1 MRNQIMKS
9 AKKIVLAAVVLPL
22 TLGAAGAFAYGGKD
36 QQKGPRD
43 ECGPGMDRGIMRQM
57 DLTDVQKEQ
66 LQSFR
71 DANRAE
77 MKGKNAA
84 ERDARRAERQAYH
97 AKMQALVLADS
108 FDEAQANALAKEMV
122 EKQTERRVKMLEKK
136 HQMLSVL
143 TPEQKAEFVKLQ
155 NERMQQCGER
165 MQKRMTKPSSN

>member
-1 MRNQIMKS
+1 MKS
-9 AKKIVLAAVVLPL
+9 AKKMVLTAVILSL

-57 DLTDVQKEQ
+57 NLTDAQKDQ

-77 MKGKNAA
+77 MRGKNSAD
-84 ERDARRAERQAYH
+84 RDARLAERQAYH
-97 AKMQALVLADS
+97 AKMQALVLADN
-108 FDEAQANALAKEMV
+108 FDEVQAAALAKEMV
-122 EKQTERRVKMLEKK
+122 EKQTERRVEMLKRK

-155 NERMQQCGER
+155 NERMQQCDNR
-165 MQKRMTKPSSN
+165 MQKRMSKQNSN